1 MSLSRVVAQEHQAC
15 MEEHVELAS
24 ESAFFYSRFTGE
36 ADRLL
41 HPINIFVR
49 LF

>member
-1 MSLSRVVAQEHQAC
+1 MTLSRVVAQEHQAC
-15 MEEHVELAS
+15 TEEHVELAS
-24 ESAFFYSRFTGE
+24 KSVFYSRFTGE

-41 HPINIFVR
+41 RPINIYVR